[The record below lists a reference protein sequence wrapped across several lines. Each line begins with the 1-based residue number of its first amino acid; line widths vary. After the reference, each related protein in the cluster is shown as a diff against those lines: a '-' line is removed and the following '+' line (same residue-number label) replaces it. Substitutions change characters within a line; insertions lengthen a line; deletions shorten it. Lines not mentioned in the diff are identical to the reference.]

1 MAMGRAQSCRLQSMS
16 QVLQSNLFSAPQSKR
31 QQFQLKSF
39 STPAT
44 KLSPPRPTCGSPTP
58 PLKSAS
64 TQPPP
69 LGAKSKRSWTSVP
82 GRTTSSQVP
91 SVLSWAPTTPAMA
104 APTSR
109 SNSWHSIAIR
119 TPFVRTARR
128 ACPPMSRHGPWP
140 TKSGTRPSLNRSSM
154 TPDMAASST
163 TDAFSVKQK
172 SAMQAARR
180 STSGIETQA
189 CSASSKECASLQGEA
204 IIGSSWRPTPS
215 AEACC
220 TSAAESASSGLA
232 SLKRLSASDTCSKPS
247 PTALFQAGT
256 NTGGTEPG
264 AGGSN
269 SSSAMPLKLP
279 QYPDWPCCGAILMTA
294 DM

>member
-44 KLSPPRPTCGSPTP
+44 KLAPPRPPCGSPTP

-128 ACPPMSRHGPWP
+128 ACPPMSMHGPWP

-180 STSGIETQA
+180 LVYGIETQA
-189 CSASSKECASLQGEA
+189 CSASSNACASLHGEA
-204 IIGSSWRPTPS
+204 IGSSGPTRS
-215 AEACC
+215 TEACC
-220 TSAAESASSGLA
+220 TSSTEAASSGLA
-232 SLKRLSASDTCSKPS
+232 SLKRLSASRTCSKPS

-256 NTGGTEPG
+256 NSLGTEPG
-264 AGGSN
+264 TGGSN
-269 SSSAMPLKLP
+269 SSSATPLKLP